1 MSSKLVSIYL
11 NGNQI
16 TVKKLNL
23 NEKLSNIRSLLS
35 DKIDDSYI
43 FTLDSGDKIGL
54 SDESDISLEDI
65 LIDGK
70 KIFMTAE
77 KIIKKNIPIEGS
89 KLIGNIGKLKN
100 I

>member
-77 KIIKKNIPIEGS
+77 KIIKKKYSYRRAKIV
-89 KLIGNIGKLKN
+89 
-100 I
+100 

>member
-70 KIFMTAE
+70 KY
-77 KIIKKNIPIEGS
+77 S
-89 KLIGNIGKLKN
+89 
-100 I
+100 

>member
-70 KIFMTAE
+70 KILCPP
-77 KIIKKNIPIEGS
+77 KR
-89 KLIGNIGKLKN
+89 
-100 I
+100 